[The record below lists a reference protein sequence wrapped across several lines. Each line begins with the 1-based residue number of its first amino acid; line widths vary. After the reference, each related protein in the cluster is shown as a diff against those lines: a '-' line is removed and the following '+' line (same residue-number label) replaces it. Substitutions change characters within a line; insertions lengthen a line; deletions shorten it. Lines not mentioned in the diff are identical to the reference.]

1 MEATPCL
8 DRPLEGEI
16 NHRPRCQIIAQRVV
30 KTACRAAEGRVVLGH
45 QAARSSS
52 SALLGSFPFGRLMS
66 PVETKQTKSRVGRGF
81 LALLLTLPPAA
92 KPTGDARARG
102 PNSPP
107 ETARFSSGVE
117 VAVRPFV
124 CLFVCFS

>member
-16 NHRPRCQIIAQRVV
+16 NHTRRCQIRAQRVV
-30 KTACRAAEGRVVLGH
+30 KTARRAAEGRAVLGH
-45 QAARSSS
+45 QAARS